1 MTRLSIGVMLSTGS
15 AGPAEI
21 APRAR
26 HVEALGLDALFVGD
40 HLAGAMP
47 VMDSTVTLGAVAAST
62 TRIRLGF
69 GVMVLP
75 LRHPAWAAK
84 QIATLQRLSGDR
96 VILGVGIGGAPHG
109 TAAFDAV
116 GVPFGERGRRTDAA
130 LEVLPGLI
138 SGKPTLLP
146 SGPSIALEPG
156 AEVPPIWVG
165 GGSAPAVRRAVEHA
179 DAWFPSEV
187 LAGWV
192 EQGARRMAE
201 LAAERGRPRPGVA
214 VGGSVLLGGSRTS
227 RALDEHVAAL
237 TGMYGLPAEV
247 AASVP
252 ITGSPRRAAERFAE
266 YGSAGAQHLVL
277 GIIGEDWLR
286 QCELI
291 AEARALLE

>member
-1 MTRLSIGVMLSTGS
+1 VTRLSIGVMLSTGRTS
-15 AGPAEI
+15 PDEI

-40 HLAGAMP
+40 HLAAAVP
-47 VMDSTVTLGAVAAST
+47 VMDSTVTLAAVAAST

-84 QIATLQRLSGDR
+84 QVATLQRLSGGR
-96 VILGVGIGGAPHG
+96 VILGVGVGGEPHG
-109 TAAFDAV
+109 TAAFEAV
-116 GVPFGERGRRTDAA
+116 GVPFAERGRRTDAA

-146 SGPSIALEPG
+146 SGASITLEPG

-165 GGSAPAVRRAVEHA
+165 GGSASALRRAAEHA
-179 DAWFPSEV
+179 DAWFPSQV

-192 EQGARRMAE
+192 EEGARRMAE

-214 VGGSVLLGGSRTS
+214 VGGSVLLGGSGTS
-227 RALDEHVAAL
+227 PALDAHVAAL
-237 TGMYGLPAEV
+237 TGMYGLPPEV

-252 ITGSPRRAAERFAE
+252 ITGSPARAAERFAE
-266 YGSAGAQHLVL
+266 YARAGAEHLVL
-277 GIIGEDWLR
+277 GIVGEDWLR

-291 AEARALLE
+291 AETRALLD